1 MWGYSNWNV
10 VWKLPNMPSVAE
22 QNDSKINQL
31 VNQLPEGLLV
41 DAAWL
46 EKRGYSRALRSH
58 YVSAGWLNQP
68 TRGVYRR
75 GHGALGWEFVVVS
88 LQNLLGLPL
97 VVGGRTALQ
106 VQGFSHYLAQEV
118 REVHL
123 YGSVPL
129 PTWVEKLP
137 LQVAFRRH
145 NSERLF
151 ASEPATRDRTSTA
164 FDLKSGRSSSDDS
177 IHGVRDIT
185 WGSWEWPLTLSTPE
199 RAYLELLDELPGR
212 ETFHQADVL
221 MEGLAN
227 LSPRRLAKLLADCR
241 SVKVKRLF
249 FFFAD
254 RHPHA
259 WRRQLDPKDFDLGSG
274 KRVLAKSGRL
284 DGRYQITVPEDL
296 NGLP

>member
-1 MWGYSNWNV
+1 MAV
-10 VWKLPNMPSVAE
+10 R
-22 QNDSKINQL
+22 NDSKINQL
-31 VNQLPEGLLV
+31 VSQLPEGLLV

-46 EKRGYSRALRSH
+46 ESKGYSRALRSH

-75 GHGALGWEFVVVS
+75 GHGPLGWEFVVVS
-88 LQNLLGLPL
+88 LQTLLGLPL

-129 PTWVEKLP
+129 PTWVGKLP
-137 LQVAFRRH
+137 LKVTFRHH

-151 ASEPATRDRTSTA
+151 ANEPVTRGLTSAA
-164 FDLKSGRSSSDDS
+164 FDLESARGWSADS

-185 WGSWEWPLTLSTPE
+185 WGSWNWPLTLSTPE
-199 RAYLELLDELPGR
+199 RSYLELLDELPSR
-212 ETFHQADVL
+212 ETFHQADVV

-254 RHPHA
+254 RHQHA

-274 KRVLAKSGRL
+274 KRVLAKGGRL
-284 DGRYQITVPEDL
+284 DARYQITVPEDL
-296 NGLP
+296 DGLR

>member
-1 MWGYSNWNV
+1 
-10 VWKLPNMPSVAE
+10 MPSVAV

-41 DAAWL
+41 DAAWV
-46 EKRGYSRALRSH
+46 ERKGYSRSLRSH

-68 TRGVYRR
+68 ARGVYRR
-75 GHGALGWEFVVVS
+75 GQGPLSWEFVVVS
-88 LQNLLGLPL
+88 LQTLLELPL

-129 PTWVEKLP
+129 PTWLEKLP
-137 LQVAFRRH
+137 LDVTFRHH

-151 ASEPATRDRTSTA
+151 ANDPVTRGLTSAA
-164 FDLKSGRSSSDDS
+164 FDIKSGQGRSNDS

-185 WGSWEWPLTLSTPE
+185 WGNWDWPLTISTPE
-199 RAYLELLDELPGR
+199 RAFLELLDELPNR
-212 ETFHQADVL
+212 ESFHQADKL
-221 MEGLAN
+221 MEGLPN

-254 RHPHA
+254 RHAHA
-259 WRRQLDPKDFDLGSG
+259 WRRQLNSADFDLGSG
-274 KRVLAKSGRL
+274 KRVLAKGGKL
-284 DGRYQITVPEDL
+284 DPRYQITVPGDL
-296 NGLP
+296 DGLS